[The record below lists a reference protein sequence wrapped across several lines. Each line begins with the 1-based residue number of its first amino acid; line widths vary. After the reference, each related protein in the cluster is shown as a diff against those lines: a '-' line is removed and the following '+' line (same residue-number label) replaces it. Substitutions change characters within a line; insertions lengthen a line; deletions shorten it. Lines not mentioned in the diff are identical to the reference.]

1 MNAGGVRKDLGAVM
15 YAANVLGSRG
25 PRKMQV
31 ITCAYKY
38 WVQSD
43 RLAHRL
49 SDTLT
54 DRQTYIQI
62 FWGTNKH
69 DIYLS

>member
-38 WVQSD
+38 WLQSD
-43 RLAHRL
+43 RPADRL

-54 DRQTYIQI
+54 DRQTDRPTYKYS
-62 FWGTNKH
+62 GGHLNMT
-69 DIYLS
+69 

>member
-38 WVQSD
+38 WLQTD
-43 RLAHRL
+43 RR
-49 SDTLT
+49 T
-54 DRQTYIQI
+54 DRQTDSEPDRQTDRSTYEYS
-62 FWGTNKH
+62 GGHLNVT
-69 DIYLS
+69 